1 MYGHA
6 DGFIAPCIWGLKEKQ
21 SAYLL
26 YNEGME
32 DVLIQS
38 KYISKEIVKRG
49 GRMRLFGII
58 TLNKGFKE
66 MSVERFIEL
75 N

>member
-26 YNEGME
+26 YNEGTE

-38 KYISKEIVKRG
+38 KYISKELVKRG
-49 GRMRLFGII
+49 GKIRLFGII
-58 TLNKGFKE
+58 TSNRGFKE
-66 MSVERFIEL
+66 MSVESFIEL
-75 N
+75 K

>member
-21 SAYLL
+21 PAYLL
-26 YNEGME
+26 YNEGTE

-38 KYISKEIVKRG
+38 KYISKELVKRG
-49 GRMRLFGII
+49 GRIRLFGII
-58 TLNKGFKE
+58 TSNRGFKE
-66 MSVERFIEL
+66 MSVESFIEL
-75 N
+75 K

>member
-6 DGFIAPCIWGLKEKQ
+6 DGFIAPCLWGLKEKE

-26 YNEGME
+26 YNEGSE

-38 KYISKEIVKRG
+38 KYINKDIVKRG
-49 GRMRLFGII
+49 GRMRIFGVI
-58 TLNKGFKE
+58 TLRNGFKE
-66 MSVERFIEL
+66 MSVESLIEL
-75 N
+75 K

>member
-38 KYISKEIVKRG
+38 KYISKELVKRG

-58 TLNKGFKE
+58 TSNKGYKE

-75 N
+75 K

>member
-6 DGFIAPCIWGLKEKQ
+6 EGFIAPCLWGLKEKE

-26 YNEGME
+26 YSEGAE

-38 KYISKEIVKRG
+38 KYISKDLVKRG
-49 GRMRLFGII
+49 GRIRLFGII
-58 TLNKGFKE
+58 TSRKGFKE
-66 MSVERFIEL
+66 MSVESFVEL
-75 N
+75 K

>member
-26 YNEGME
+26 YNEGTE

-38 KYISKEIVKRG
+38 KYISKELVKRG
-49 GRMRLFGII
+49 GKIRLFGII
-58 TLNKGFKE
+58 TSNKGFKE
-66 MSVERFIEL
+66 MSVESFIEL
-75 N
+75 K

>member
-6 DGFIAPCIWGLKEKQ
+6 DGFIAPCIWGIKEKQ

-38 KYISKEIVKRG
+38 KYISKELVKRG

-75 N
+75 K